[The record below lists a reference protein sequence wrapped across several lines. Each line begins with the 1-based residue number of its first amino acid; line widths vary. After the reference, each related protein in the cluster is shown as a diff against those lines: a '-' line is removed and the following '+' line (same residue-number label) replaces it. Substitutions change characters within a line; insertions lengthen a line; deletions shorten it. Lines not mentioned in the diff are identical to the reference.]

1 MKATFDTVI
10 RGFGNNAGIEVPAD
24 VIGQLG
30 SSKRPPVRVTI
41 GSYSYRNTVA
51 VMNGQ
56 SLISL
61 SKAHREAS
69 GLAAGDNVTVTL
81 ELDEGSREVDVPDEL
96 ATALEQ
102 AGLGETFA
110 ALSYSRRKEYA
121 RQVSDA
127 KATETRNRRLA
138 KIIDEL
144 G

>member
-24 VIGQLG
+24 VIAQLG
-30 SSKRPPVRVTI
+30 SSKRPPVTVTI

-51 VMNGQ
+51 VMNGL

-81 ELDEGSREVDVPDEL
+81 ELDDGPREVDVPNEL

-102 AGLGETFA
+102 AGLGPTFA

-127 KATETRNRRLA
+127 KAEETRNRRLA